1 MDIRETAS
9 SIPAWGTGSGV
20 LISREITVRIGLVSN
35 AFVVVVDVEMVRI
48 AANANFVNLV
58 ANIIDI
64 YLYNNIMCGYLLL
77 ILGLLLCMFGGG

>member
-35 AFVVVVDVEMVRI
+35 AFVVVDVEMVRI

-64 YLYNNIMCGYLLL
+64 YLYNFVCVDIYY
-77 ILGLLLCMFGGG
+77 

>member
-1 MDIRETAS
+1 VDIRETAS

-35 AFVVVVDVEMVRI
+35 AFVVVVEMVRI

-58 ANIIDI
+58 ANIFLI
-64 YLYNNIMCGYLLL
+64 YI
-77 ILGLLLCMFGGG
+77 

>member
-58 ANIIDI
+58 ANIFFDI
-64 YLYNNIMCGYLLL
+64 YIYIIILCGYLLL
-77 ILGLLLCMFGGG
+77 IISL

>member
-20 LISREITVRIGLVSN
+20 LISREITVRTGLVSN
-35 AFVVVVDVEMVRI
+35 AFVVDVEMVRI

-64 YLYNNIMCGYLLL
+64 YLYNN
-77 ILGLLLCMFGGG
+77 LCVDIYY